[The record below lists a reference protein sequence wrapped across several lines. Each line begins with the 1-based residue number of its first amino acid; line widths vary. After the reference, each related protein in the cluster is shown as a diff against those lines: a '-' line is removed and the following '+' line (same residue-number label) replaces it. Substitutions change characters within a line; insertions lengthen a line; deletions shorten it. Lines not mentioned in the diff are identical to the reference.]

1 MTDKIKHW
9 KNIAEELS
17 DDKLIEMCN
26 EIFEWKHHRG
36 ILPDGSSLRQL
47 SNELDMP
54 VRTLEEYILNEASHR
69 FKKLILLLM
78 LDRPYIFL
86 NTSVSEKR

>member
-1 MTDKIKHW
+1 MHW
-9 KNIAEELS
+9 KNFAEELS

-36 ILPDGSSLRQL
+36 TLPDESSLRQL

-54 VRTLEEYILNEASHR
+54 VRTLEENILNEATHR
-69 FKKLILLLM
+69 FRELVLLLM

-86 NTSVSEKR
+86 DTSVSEKRY

>member
-1 MTDKIKHW
+1 MADKIKRW

-47 SNELDMP
+47 SDESNMP

-69 FKKLILLLM
+69 FKKIILLLM
-78 LDRPYIFL
+78 LDRPYNFL
-86 NTSVSEKR
+86 DTSVSEKR